1 MVHRAI
7 KTMIQEGLLSERKAE
22 SGRALLVKLTA
33 KGNKYRERLIR
44 ERRAADEKLRQELSP
59 EEIAA
64 LLRLLKL
71 IAEVNF

>member
-1 MVHRAI
+1 
-7 KTMIQEGLLSERKAE
+7 
-22 SGRALLVKLTA
+22 VKLTA

-71 IAEVNF
+71 IAAVKF